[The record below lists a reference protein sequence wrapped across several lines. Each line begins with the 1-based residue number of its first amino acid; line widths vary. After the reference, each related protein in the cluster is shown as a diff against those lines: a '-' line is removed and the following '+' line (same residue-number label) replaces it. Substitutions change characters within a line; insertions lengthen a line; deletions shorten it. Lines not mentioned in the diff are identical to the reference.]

1 MSNKLGKRKH
11 VEKPGRIGFQVLSHQ
26 KKPRKKRVR
35 WNLMMVPNRNTIWR
49 PQSHVNTIKKATSF
63 FYKDQKRCKGRQFH
77 RCFGLQATK
86 ISGTVV
92 PSWPCFFVWN
102 GFLGGFFGGW
112 KFTRT
117 FWSERWGQC
126 KRTLIGWLV
135 TSWNATSVNGWVYVC
150 ASFIAP
156 WNRPTSRADVQCQE
170 YTLQVPLLILKRI
183 VVKLG
188 FR

>member
-1 MSNKLGKRKH
+1 MDPERTPQQAEDHSWCEWIHSRLCVCVRLSNKLGKRKH

-92 PSWPCFFVWN
+92 PSWPCFSRPPQKKNAQVK
-102 GFLGGFFGGW
+102 LD
-112 KFTRT
+112 KVET
-117 FWSERWGQC
+117 
-126 KRTLIGWLV
+126 
-135 TSWNATSVNGWVYVC
+135 TSWRVYI
-150 ASFIAP
+150 S
-156 WNRPTSRADVQCQE
+156 TH
-170 YTLQVPLLILKRI
+170 
-183 VVKLG
+183 
-188 FR
+188 